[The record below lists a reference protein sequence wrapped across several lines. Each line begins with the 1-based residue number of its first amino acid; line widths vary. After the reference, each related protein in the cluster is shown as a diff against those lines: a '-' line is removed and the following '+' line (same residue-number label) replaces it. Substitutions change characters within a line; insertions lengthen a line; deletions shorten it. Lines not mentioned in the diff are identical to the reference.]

1 MNALSAKDV
10 LLHPQSGDESDIKE
24 ALAVALAA
32 LDFQIPL
39 KPIWKNADFGDKTL
53 SCPHCSNPVTNYWVR
68 GVNPAHCQFCGQALD
83 WSDTK

>member
-10 LLHPQSGDESDIKE
+10 LLHPQCGDESDIKE

-39 KPIWKNADFGDKTL
+39 KPVWKDADFGDKTL
-53 SCPHCSNPVTNYWVR
+53 SCPHCSNPVTNYWVK
-68 GVNPAHCQFCGQALD
+68 GAKPAHCQFCGQALD
-83 WSDTK
+83 WSVK